1 MLPVMKIYLVVVSGS
16 VKHEQFRISAD
27 AVNFHAFTQDNGR
40 LQLLRQSV
48 PVAEFPL
55 KNLLAVVEE
64 DSQVGYSDRS

>member
-1 MLPVMKIYLVVVSGS
+1 MKIYLVVVSGS

-40 LQLLRQSV
+40 LQLLRESV

-64 DSQVGYSDRS
+64 GSQVGYSDRS

>member
-1 MLPVMKIYLVVVSGS
+1 MLLAMKTYLVVVSGS

-40 LQLLRQSV
+40 LQLLRQNI

-64 DSQVGYSDRS
+64 ECQVGNSHQS